1 MNSPLEGKKSS
12 SVCTRNTL
20 MRAAEKLIAQKGI
33 ENVSIREIVEASGQK
48 NQSALQ
54 YHFENM
60 QGLIRAILE
69 SRNEEIHEKRTA
81 MLKKILADNEKP
93 ALRDL
98 CEVMVLPTFLL
109 AKSNPAF
116 CQFVI
121 AFGHEI
127 ALTPNSALSLVEE
140 KEIHGTS
147 ALQTSKLLRTALPHL
162 NSGAYLQRMDS
173 AVRLCSISMSH
184 HSRQKSAFQGPLAD
198 LFLNNL
204 IDELVGLLSAPVSK
218 ETKAITKL
226 IGSKT

>member
-1 MNSPLEGKKSS
+1 LEGKKNGSTS
-12 SVCTRNTL
+12 TRNAI
-20 MRAAEKLIAQKGI
+20 MRAAEKLIAKKGI
-33 ENVSIREIVEASGQK
+33 ENVSIREIVEVSGQK

-60 QGLIRAILE
+60 QGLIKAIHE
-69 SRNEEIHEKRTA
+69 SRNEEIHEKRA
-81 MLKKILADNEKP
+81 AILEEILAKNKKP

-98 CEVMVLPTFLL
+98 CKVMILPTFLL

-116 CQFVI
+116 RRFVV

-140 KEIHGTS
+140 KEGHGTS
-147 ALQTSKLLRTALPHL
+147 ALQTGELLRAALPHL

-184 HSRQKSAFQGPLAD
+184 HSRQKSAFHGPRAD

-218 ETKAITKL
+218 ETLTITKS
-226 IGSKT
+226 IRTKS